1 MQGWIKTGAISKAK
15 LPKLWDYFADVVDW
29 SHWGMDGA
37 PGAAASPPALDALL
51 DGLGT
56 VLRRLPVSSRPA
68 AAGILHSWAIEPERD
83 DWRAMLHM
91 IAASKQHSRAA

>member
-37 PGAAASPPALDALL
+37 PGAAASPPAL
-51 DGLGT
+51 GLRAAVAPSEPART
-56 VLRRLPVSSRPA
+56 VRAFLRPRISSR
-68 AAGILHSWAIEPERD
+68 
-83 DWRAMLHM
+83 
-91 IAASKQHSRAA
+91 K